1 MGIFDGIGNAQYF
14 ESGKYVSPGL
24 YKTVIQKVKQSA
36 TRTKRP
42 FFVVEMKV
50 LESSNLKE
58 HPLGTD
64 MSWMVMLDQDAALGN
79 IKHFI
84 SVASETPIEQVQ
96 AADAE
101 DACSEANPLDG
112 TEIRLMAVN
121 IKTRAN
127 KDFTKCRFIPASM
140 SATDAAAAHADE
152 VASSAEAPAPASA
165 PATA

>member
-24 YKTVIQKVKQSA
+24 YKTVIQKVKQAS
-36 TRTKRP
+36 TRQKRP

-58 HPLGTD
+58 HPIGTD

-79 IKHFI
+79 IKHFV
-84 SVASETPIEQVQ
+84 SVASETPINEVQ

-101 DACSEANPLDG
+101 DACSEGNPLAG
-112 TEIRLMAVN
+112 VTVRVMAVN
-121 IKTRAN
+121 IKTRAQ
-127 KDFTKCRFIPASM
+127 KDFTKVRFLPASM
-140 SATDAAAAHADE
+140 SAVDAAAQHADE
-152 VASSAEAPAPASA
+152 VASSAEPAAPAA
-165 PATA
+165 